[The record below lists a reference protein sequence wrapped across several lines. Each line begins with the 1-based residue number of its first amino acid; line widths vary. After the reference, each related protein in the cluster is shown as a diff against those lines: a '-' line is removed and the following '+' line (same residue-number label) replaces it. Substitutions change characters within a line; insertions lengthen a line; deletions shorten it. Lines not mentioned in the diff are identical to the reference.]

1 VLVSLAE
8 ALDTRVRHSDDV
20 SARLGLPLL
29 TRIPIPPRSLR
40 KASSLGMLDDES
52 GIQTEAY
59 RKLRINLDFANL
71 SIKART
77 IMVTSATEQEGK
89 STTVANLAV
98 ALARAGRRVVL
109 VDLDLRKPFLD
120 RFFDLTG
127 RPGITDVALGHVTL
141 DQAMWSIPIP
151 GADGGPQAGSLHV
164 LPSGPMPP
172 NPADLIESSVVSEV
186 LLDLAERADVVLLD
200 SAPLL
205 PVSDGVILS
214 NKVDGML
221 VVVRAS
227 TVRRPVLTELQRVL
241 AACPAAKLGF
251 VLTGSD
257 EAEGYGYYGY
267 GGYGAPT
274 AAPVPARPPQE
285 QAAPVP
291 PLANPAANGSEGVP
305 GGQSSPTQSH

>member
-1 VLVSLAE
+1 
-8 ALDTRVRHSDDV
+8 
-20 SARLGLPLL
+20 
-29 TRIPIPPRSLR
+29 
-40 KASSLGMLDDES
+40 
-52 GIQTEAY
+52 
-59 RKLRINLDFANL
+59 
-71 SIKART
+71 
-77 IMVTSATEQEGK
+77 
-89 STTVANLAV
+89 
-98 ALARAGRRVVL
+98 
-109 VDLDLRKPFLD
+109 
-120 RFFDLTG
+120 
-127 RPGITDVALGHVTL
+127 
-141 DQAMWSIPIP
+141 
-151 GADGGPQAGSLHV
+151 
-164 LPSGPMPP
+164 MPP

-267 GGYGAPT
+267 GGYGAST
-274 AAPVPARPPQE
+274 ASPVPARTPQD
-285 QAAPVP
+285 QPGVS
-291 PLANPAANGSEGVP
+291 PLANPTANGAEGGVP
-305 GGQSSPTQSH
+305 GQSPTQSH

>member
-1 VLVSLAE
+1 
-8 ALDTRVRHSDDV
+8 
-20 SARLGLPLL
+20 
-29 TRIPIPPRSLR
+29 
-40 KASSLGMLDDES
+40 
-52 GIQTEAY
+52 
-59 RKLRINLDFANL
+59 
-71 SIKART
+71 
-77 IMVTSATEQEGK
+77 
-89 STTVANLAV
+89 
-98 ALARAGRRVVL
+98 
-109 VDLDLRKPFLD
+109 
-120 RFFDLTG
+120 
-127 RPGITDVALGHVTL
+127 
-141 DQAMWSIPIP
+141 
-151 GADGGPQAGSLHV
+151 V

-205 PVSDGVILS
+205 PVSDGVVLS

-227 TVRRPVLTELQRVL
+227 TVRRPALTELQRVL

-274 AAPVPARPPQE
+274 AAPVPARSPHEQRPPGV
-285 QAAPVP
+285 APLV
-291 PLANPAANGSEGVP
+291 NPATNGSEGVP